1 MVISYFWRQQY
12 TINTVYSC
20 YYRDF
25 VDCMTEFSTLG
36 FIDRKTELKIQWV
49 GYTIVTLNNYGY
61 LKLFIKKF

>member
-12 TINTVYSC
+12 TITTVYSS

-36 FIDRKTELKIQWV
+36 SIDRKTEFKIQCV
-49 GYTIVTLNNYGY
+49 GYTIVTLNNYGN